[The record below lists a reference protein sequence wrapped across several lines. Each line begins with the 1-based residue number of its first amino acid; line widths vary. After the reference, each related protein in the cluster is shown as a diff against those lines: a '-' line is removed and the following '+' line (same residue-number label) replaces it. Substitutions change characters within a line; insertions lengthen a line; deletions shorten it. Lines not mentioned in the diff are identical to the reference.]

1 MDRIRA
7 GETFQGRYDV
17 LEKLSEGGFGMV
29 YKARQRTTGQTVAIK
44 VMRWMTRDGGD
55 RVYLERFRR
64 ETKLCAEMHH
74 PNIVQLI
81 DSGETEDGMLYTVFE
96 YIPGKDLAD
105 VLSEEGAIPP
115 REVQYLMAQVLD
127 ALSCA
132 HALGI
137 VHRDLKPGNIMLVH
151 TGARRNA
158 KVLDFGVAGLVPSDE
173 EKDDSQVITAP
184 LERVGTPAYAAPEQL
199 RGKPASARSDLYAWG
214 LVFLEC
220 LTGKRV
226 IRGASLPDTIYRQ
239 LEPTPIPLPSSLA
252 AHPLGALLRLVT
264 TKDVNERRITAAEAL
279 RALEA
284 CDMDGLRISA
294 QRAKR
299 NSQGGPAA
307 TAETLALSVPGQAL
321 APAAMPRPAPRRE
334 AAGHTSAEPPQ
345 HLAPAGA
352 EPLSDITPRALFFHS
367 SDEAPGAPDPAD
379 DTCVLPDPDAVADA
393 ALAGLDDP
401 APASIDDQGMTML
414 QVFPEGERRQITA
427 VSLGLHV
434 HAPTASNLDMDE
446 QAELLS
452 NYKALCRRMIEQ
464 SGGYVASTLGNRIL
478 AFYGYPRAQ
487 ADDARRAVGTAV
499 ATLRKLA
506 TEARTL
512 EQRRGA
518 RLEAQ
523 IGAHTG
529 LVLVRGRAGTPD
541 PSDVFGDTPVLAT
554 RIAELTSPNTFSVSA
569 ATQRMV
575 RLAFSFG
582 RGKNRRVDELT
593 QPLEMVEVVGPAENA
608 DTPGPSA
615 PSVTSVTQRTPLVG
629 RAEELALLC
638 RAWKL
643 AREGTG
649 QTVLVTGEAGIGKT
663 RLARELGLVI
673 QSEDH
678 IWLEC
683 RCMADAQNSVLR
695 PFIELLERRLGYHME
710 LTAEDKARRLDD
722 LLVQYHVD
730 TAEGMPLLAP
740 LLGVPLER
748 RYAPISALPHRKR
761 ELTLRALTSLLVEMA
776 GEKPLL
782 FVVEDLHWADPT
794 SLALLGMLL
803 DAVPTIS
810 MCVVLTARPTF
821 TMPWRH
827 LAVTHIQLG
836 RLGSNSA
843 QAMIERLTSEHG
855 LPRAVR
861 EQILRRTDGVP
872 LFIEELTRAVIE
884 SGVVQAAS
892 EPGMTPPGG
901 TELEI
906 PVTLRDSLMARLDNL
921 APTAKVTAQ
930 LAAVLGREFAL
941 DQMQAVAPL
950 DEAELQTALD
960 ALVESELVHRRRRI
974 NGDIYTFK
982 HALVQE
988 TAYDSLPKRTRKQ
1001 YHARIAEVLEHQF
1014 GELVRLR
1021 PEVLMSHYAEAGALP
1036 RAVEYACQAGRAAM
1050 QRSANQEA
1058 IAYAERGLGWLNA
1071 LRDHPRRT
1079 ELELGLNTV
1088 LIPAMMSNYGFSSPE
1103 FRVLMRRA
1111 QEIEH
1116 GEGDPDHALH
1126 TLWGLFASH
1135 YARAEHEQAGEVAE
1149 HYLQEAEKLGDVGHQ
1164 VSALMLLGMNRYYRA
1179 RFDEARRLLER
1190 VLERYDPQAHVDHT
1204 LKFNYDTL
1212 SLAEAYLG
1220 LVLWVLGERA
1230 GARMHVARAIARTEA
1245 LDHPLSRILALFL
1258 AAKLDQFEGERE
1270 AVRAGARRVIDIAA
1284 EKDLPRWSTVGV
1296 IFLAWADGDLAA
1308 GEQALARFD
1317 ETGHKLRRTYWSTLL
1332 AEIELGRGEVDSAID
1347 RMDECMYLAEETQE
1361 LSHVV
1366 KSLRVAGE
1374 CYLQRGEHA
1383 AAEACWRDAL
1393 VRARE
1398 QGALMPA
1405 LQTAVVLARFLL
1417 EGGRPDEAH
1426 AVLAAALAPFA
1437 GERDAPAL
1445 AEARALL
1452 DEIERAA

>member
-1 MDRIRA
+1 MDRIRV

-29 YKARQRTTGQTVAIK
+29 YKARQLTTGQMVAIK
-44 VMRWMTRDGGD
+44 VMRWTMREGAD

-64 ETKLCAEMHH
+64 ETKLCGELHH

-81 DSGETEDGMLYTVFE
+81 DSGEAEDGMLYTVFE
-96 YIPGKDLAD
+96 FIPGKDLAR
-105 VLSEEGAIPP
+105 VLAEEGAISP
-115 REVQYLMAQVLD
+115 RETKHLMAQVLD

-132 HALGI
+132 HAQGI

-158 KVLDFGVAGLVPSDE
+158 KVLDFGVAGLVPSDK

-199 RGKPASARSDLYAWG
+199 RGKPATARSDLYAWG

-239 LEPTPIPLPSSLA
+239 LEPTPIPLPSSLSD
-252 AHPLGALLRLVT
+252 HPLGRLLRVVT
-264 TKDVNERRITAAEAL
+264 VKDVNDRRITAAEAL
-279 RALEA
+279 RDLEA
-284 CDMDGLRISA
+284 CDMDKLRISVPRVRPSSEPSGA
-294 QRAKR
+294 
-299 NSQGGPAA
+299 AA
-307 TAETLALSVPGQAL
+307 TAETLAISSPGPVPVE
-321 APAAMPRPAPRRE
+321 PAGPGAAVRE
-334 AAGHTSAEPPQ
+334 PSDRTSADLPSNLGP
-345 HLAPAGA
+345 HASAGA
-352 EPLSDITPRALFFHS
+352 RA
-367 SDEAPGAPDPAD
+367 
-379 DTCVLPDPDAVADA
+379 
-393 ALAGLDDP
+393 
-401 APASIDDQGMTML
+401 APASPSSEPWATSGPTPHAMVDAVSDAVVAAALEASMAEADSAAPAESIDDHALTML

-427 VSLGLHV
+427 VSYALHV

-446 QAELLS
+446 HAELLS

-464 SGGYVASTLGNRIL
+464 AGGYVASTLGNRIL

-499 ATLRKLA
+499 AALRKLA
-506 TEARTL
+506 AEGRTL

-518 RLEAQ
+518 RLEVQ

-541 PSDVFGDTPVLAT
+541 PSDIFGDTPVLAT

-569 ATQRMV
+569 ATQRLV
-575 RLAFSFG
+575 RLGFSFG
-582 RGKNRRVDELT
+582 RGKTRRIDELA
-593 QPLEMVEVVGPAENA
+593 QPLELVEILGPAENA
-608 DTPGPSA
+608 ETPSLSA
-615 PSVTSVTQRTPLVG
+615 PSVSSGVQRTPLVG

-695 PFIELLERRLGYHME
+695 PFVDLLERRLGYHME
-710 LTAEDKARRLDD
+710 LSAEDKAQRLDD
-722 LLVQYHVD
+722 LLIHYGVD
-730 TAEGMPLLAP
+730 SAEGMPLLAP

-748 RYAPISALPHRKR
+748 RYPPLDALPHRRR

-776 GEKPLL
+776 SEKPLL

-836 RLGSNSA
+836 RLGSTSSA
-843 QAMIERLTSEHG
+843 AMIERLTGEHR
-855 LPRAVR
+855 LPSSVR

-872 LFIEELTRAVIE
+872 LFIEELTRAVLE
-884 SGVVQAAS
+884 SGVVQPMG
-892 EPGMTPPGG
+892 EPGTTPPGG

-906 PVTLRDSLMARLDNL
+906 PATLRDSLMARLDNL

-941 DQMQAVAPL
+941 DQIQAVAPL
-950 DEAELQTALD
+950 EQADLQIALD

-1001 YHARIAEVLEHQF
+1001 YHARIAEVLEHSF
-1014 GELVRLR
+1014 GDLVRQR
-1021 PEVLMSHYAEAGALP
+1021 PEVLMNHYAEAGALP
-1036 RAVEYACQAGRAAM
+1036 RAVEYACQAGRAAL

-1088 LIPAMMSNYGFSSPE
+1088 LIPAMMANYGFSSPE

-1111 QEIEH
+1111 QEIDR
-1116 GEGDPDHALH
+1116 GDGDPDHALH

-1149 HYLQEAEKLGDVGHQ
+1149 NYLEQAEKLGDAGHQ
-1164 VSALMLLGMNRYYRA
+1164 VSAHTLLGINRYYRA
-1179 RFDEARRLLER
+1179 RFAEARSHLER
-1190 VLERYDPQAHVDHT
+1190 VLELYEPGAHANHT

-1212 SLAEAYLG
+1212 SLAEAYLA
-1220 LVLWVLGERA
+1220 LVLWVLGEPAAARVHADRA
-1230 GARMHVARAIARTEA
+1230 VARADA
-1245 LDHPLSRILALFL
+1245 LEHPLSQILALFL
-1258 AAKLDQFEGERE
+1258 AAKIDQMDGERE
-1270 AVRAGARRVIDIAA
+1270 AVRAGARRILDIAA
-1284 EKDLPRWSTVGV
+1284 DKDLPRWSTVGTLFMSWV
-1296 IFLAWADGDLAA
+1296 DENLAA
-1308 GEQALARFD
+1308 GEAALDRFD
-1317 ETGHKLRRTYWSTLL
+1317 QTGHKLRRTYWSTVL
-1332 AEIELGRGEVDSAID
+1332 AEIEMARGDFDAALD
-1347 RMDECMYLAEETQE
+1347 RLDDCLYVAEETQE
-1361 LSHVV
+1361 LSHVI
-1366 KSLRVAGE
+1366 KSLRLAGE
-1374 CYLQRGEHA
+1374 CHAQRGEHA
-1383 AAEACWRDAL
+1383 AAEANWRDAL

-1398 QGALMPA
+1398 QGAIMPA
-1405 LQTAVVLARFLL
+1405 LQTAVILARFLL
-1417 EGGRPDEAH
+1417 DGGRPDEAR
-1426 AVLAAALAPFA
+1426 AVLSSSLAPFA
-1437 GERDAPAL
+1437 ESRDTPAL
-1445 AEARALL
+1445 AHAQALL
-1452 DEIERAA
+1452 DEIDRAA

>member
-1 MDRIRA
+1 MDRIRI

-29 YKARQRTTGQTVAIK
+29 YKARQLTTGQMVAIK
-44 VMRWMTRDGGD
+44 VMRWMVREDGAD

-64 ETKLCAEMHH
+64 ETKLCAELHH

-81 DSGETEDGMLYTVFE
+81 DSGETEEGMLYTVFE
-96 YIPGKDLAD
+96 FIPGKDLAR
-105 VLSEEGAIPP
+105 VLAEEGAIAP
-115 REVQYLMAQVLD
+115 RETKHLMGQVLD

-158 KVLDFGVAGLVPSDE
+158 KVLDFGVAGLVPSEDE
-173 EKDDSQVITAP
+173 DDDSQVITAP

-199 RGKPASARSDLYAWG
+199 RGKPATARSDLYAWG

-252 AHPLGALLRLVT
+252 GHPLGRLLALVT
-264 TKDVNERRITAAEAL
+264 VKDVNERPITAPDAL
-279 RALEA
+279 RELEA
-284 CDMDGLRISA
+284 CDMDKLRISA
-294 QRAKR
+294 PRVR
-299 NSQGGPAA
+299 RDSQPSGATATAATLPISSPGPA
-307 TAETLALSVPGQAL
+307 E
-321 APAAMPRPAPRRE
+321 PAAARPAADRE
-334 AAGHTSAEPPQ
+334 AGDRTSADLPSN
-345 HLAPAGA
+345 LAAGA
-352 EPLSDITPRALFFHS
+352 GADRTSPSMSDPTPQAMLDPS
-367 SDEAPGAPDPAD
+367 SDEAAS
-379 DTCVLPDPDAVADA
+379 DAVSDPSSDA
-393 ALAGLDDP
+393 PVSDAMSGEL
-401 APASIDDQGMTML
+401 IDDHARTML

-427 VSLGLHV
+427 VSYALHV

-452 NYKALCRRMIEQ
+452 TYKGLCRRMIEQ
-464 SGGYVASTLGNRIL
+464 AGGYVASILGNRIL
-478 AFYGYPRAQ
+478 AFYGYPKAH

-499 ATLRKLA
+499 GTLRKLA
-506 TEARTL
+506 TEGRTL

-518 RLEAQ
+518 RLEVQ

-541 PSDVFGDTPVLAT
+541 PSDIFGDTPVLAT
-554 RIAELTSPNTFSVSA
+554 RIAELTSPNSFSVSA

-575 RLAFSFG
+575 RLGFAFG
-582 RGKNRRVDELT
+582 RGKTRRIDELT
-593 QPLEMVEVVGPAENA
+593 QPLELVEILGPAENA
-608 DTPGPSA
+608 ETPSMSA
-615 PSVTSVTQRTPLVG
+615 PGLTSSSQRTPLVG

-643 AREGTG
+643 AREETG

-683 RCMADAQNSVLR
+683 RCMADSQNSVLR
-695 PFIELLERRLGYHME
+695 PFIELLERRLGFHME
-710 LTAEDKARRLDD
+710 LSAEDKAHRLDD
-722 LLVQYHVD
+722 LLIHYGVD
-730 TAEGMPLLAP
+730 SAEGMPLLAP

-748 RYAPISALPHRKR
+748 RYAPVDALPHRRR

-776 GEKPLL
+776 SEKPLL

-803 DAVPTIS
+803 DAVPTIR

-827 LAVTHIQLG
+827 LSVTHIQLG
-836 RLGSNSA
+836 RLGSTSSA
-843 QAMIERLTSEHG
+843 AMIERLTGEHR
-855 LPRAVR
+855 LPRSVL

-872 LFIEELTRAVIE
+872 LFIEELTRAVLE
-884 SGVVQAAS
+884 SGVVQPMG
-892 EPGMTPPGG
+892 EPGTTPPGG

-930 LAAVLGREFAL
+930 LASVLGREFAL
-941 DQMQAVAPL
+941 DQIQAVAPL
-950 DEAELQTALD
+950 DEAELHVALD
-960 ALVESELVHRRRRI
+960 ALVQSELVYRRRRI
-974 NGDIYTFK
+974 NGDVYTFK

-1001 YHARIAEVLEHQF
+1001 YHARIAEVLEHTF
-1014 GELVRLR
+1014 GDLVRQR

-1036 RAVEYACQAGRAAM
+1036 RAVEYACQAGRAAL

-1088 LIPAMMSNYGFSSPE
+1088 LIPAMMASYGFSSPE

-1111 QEIEH
+1111 QEIDH
-1116 GEGDPDHALH
+1116 GDGDPDHALH

-1149 HYLQEAEKLGDVGHQ
+1149 NYLEQAEKLGDIGHQ
-1164 VSALMLLGMNRYYRA
+1164 VSAHTLLGINRYYRA
-1179 RFDEARRLLER
+1179 RFAEAQPHLER
-1190 VLERYDPQAHVDHT
+1190 VLELYDPHAHADHT

-1212 SLAEAYLG
+1212 SLAEGYLA
-1220 LVLWVLGERA
+1220 LVLWVLGQPAQARVHAERA
-1230 GARMHVARAIARTEA
+1230 VAVADDV
-1245 LDHPLSRILALFL
+1245 DHPLSQILALFL
-1258 AAKLDQFEGERE
+1258 TAKLDQLEGERE
-1270 AVRAGARRVIDIAA
+1270 AVRAAARRILDIAA
-1284 EKDLPRWSTVGV
+1284 DKDLPRWTTMGILFMSWVDDK
-1296 IFLAWADGDLAA
+1296 LEA
-1308 GEQALARFD
+1308 GEEALDRFD
-1317 ETGHKLRRTYWSTLL
+1317 QAGHKLRRTYWSMVL
-1332 AEIELGRGEVDSAID
+1332 AEIEMARGDVDAALARLD
-1347 RMDECMYLAEETQE
+1347 DCLYVAEETQE
-1361 LSHVV
+1361 LSHVI
-1366 KSLRVAGE
+1366 KALRLAGE
-1374 CYLQRGEHA
+1374 CHAQRGEHA
-1383 AAEACWRDAL
+1383 AAEANWRDAL

-1398 QGALMPA
+1398 QGASMPA
-1405 LQTAVVLARFLL
+1405 LQTAVILARFLL
-1417 EGGRPDEAH
+1417 DGGRPDEAR
-1426 AVLAAALAPFA
+1426 AVLSSALAPFA
-1437 GERDAPAL
+1437 ERRDAPVL
-1445 AEARALL
+1445 ARAQALL
-1452 DEIERAA
+1452 DEIDRAA

>member
-1 MDRIRA
+1 MDRIRV

-29 YKARQRTTGQTVAIK
+29 YKARQLTTGQMVAIK
-44 VMRWMTRDGGD
+44 VMRWLVREDGAD
-55 RVYLERFRR
+55 RVYLDRFRR
-64 ETKLCAEMHH
+64 ETKLCAELHH

-81 DSGETEDGMLYTVFE
+81 DSGTAEDGMLYTVFE
-96 YIPGKDLAD
+96 FIPGKDLAR
-105 VLSEEGAIPP
+105 VLAEEGAIAP
-115 REVQYLMAQVLD
+115 RETKHLMGQILD

-132 HALGI
+132 HGLGI

-158 KVLDFGVAGLVPSDE
+158 KVLDFGVAGLVPSENDR
-173 EKDDSQVITAP
+173 DDSQIITAP

-199 RGKPASARSDLYAWG
+199 RGKPATARSDLYAWG

-239 LEPTPIPLPSSLA
+239 LEPTPIPLPSSLS
-252 AHPLGALLRLVT
+252 AHPLGRLLRVVT
-264 TKDVNERRITAAEAL
+264 VKDVNERRITADEAL
-279 RALEA
+279 RDLEA
-284 CDMDGLRISA
+284 CDMDKLRINAPRVRPSHLP
-294 QRAKR
+294 
-299 NSQGGPAA
+299 GGAVA
-307 TAETLALSVPGQAL
+307 TAETLAISSPGPVQAAAPRPVAAREPSDRTSADQPSQAGFGARGEPASYSSPALSDPTPQAMVDAL
-321 APAAMPRPAPRRE
+321 SDDALSDDALSDDDGAAPA
-334 AAGHTSAEPPQ
+334 EP
-345 HLAPAGA
+345 
-352 EPLSDITPRALFFHS
+352 
-367 SDEAPGAPDPAD
+367 
-379 DTCVLPDPDAVADA
+379 
-393 ALAGLDDP
+393 
-401 APASIDDQGMTML
+401 IDDHALTML

-427 VSLGLHV
+427 VSYALHV
-434 HAPTASNLDMDE
+434 QAPTARNLDMDE

-452 NYKALCRRMIEQ
+452 TYKTLCRRMIEQ
-464 SGGYVASTLGNRIL
+464 AGGYVASTLGNRIL
-478 AFYGYPRAQ
+478 AFYGYPRAH

-499 ATLRKLA
+499 AALRKLA
-506 TEARTL
+506 AEGRTL

-518 RLEAQ
+518 RLEVQ

-541 PSDVFGDTPVLAT
+541 PSDIFGDTPVLAA
-554 RIAELTSPNTFSVSA
+554 RIAEITSPNTFSVSA

-575 RLAFSFG
+575 RVGFSFG
-582 RGKNRRVDELT
+582 RGKTRRIDELA
-593 QPLEMVEVVGPAENA
+593 QPLELVEILGPAENA
-608 DTPGPSA
+608 ETPSMSV
-615 PSVTSVTQRTPLVG
+615 PSVSSATQRTPLVG

-695 PFIELLERRLGYHME
+695 PFVELLERRLGYHME
-710 LTAEDKARRLDD
+710 LTAEDKAQRLDD
-722 LLVQYHVD
+722 LLIHYGVD
-730 TAEGMPLLAP
+730 SAEGMPLLAP

-748 RYAPISALPHRKR
+748 RYAPLEALPHRRR

-776 GEKPLL
+776 SEKPLL

-803 DAVPTIS
+803 DAVPTIC

-827 LAVTHIQLG
+827 LSVTHIQLG
-836 RLGSNSA
+836 RLGSTSA
-843 QAMIERLTSEHG
+843 AAMIERLTNEHR
-855 LPRAVR
+855 LPSSVR

-872 LFIEELTRAVIE
+872 LFIEELTRAVLE
-884 SGVVQAAS
+884 SGVVQPMG
-892 EPGMTPPGG
+892 EPGTTPPGG

-906 PVTLRDSLMARLDNL
+906 PATLRDSLMARLDNL

-941 DQMQAVAPL
+941 DQIQAVAPL
-950 DEAELQTALD
+950 EEEELQIALD

-1001 YHARIAEVLEHQF
+1001 YHARIAEVLEHTF
-1014 GELVRLR
+1014 GDLVRQR
-1021 PEVLMSHYAEAGALP
+1021 PEVLMGHYAEAGALP
-1036 RAVEYACQAGRAAM
+1036 RAVEYACQAGRAAL

-1088 LIPAMMSNYGFSSPE
+1088 LIPAMMANYGFSSPE

-1111 QEIEH
+1111 QEIDH
-1116 GEGDPDHALH
+1116 GDGDREHALH

-1149 HYLQEAEKLGDVGHQ
+1149 TYLEQAEQLGDVGHQ
-1164 VSALMLLGMNRYYRA
+1164 VSALTLLGINRYYRA
-1179 RFDEARRLLER
+1179 RFAEARPHLER
-1190 VLERYDPQAHVDHT
+1190 VLELYDPQAHADHP

-1212 SLAEAYLG
+1212 SLAEAYLA
-1220 LVLWVLGERA
+1220 LVLWVLGEPVQARVHAERA
-1230 GARMHVARAIARTEA
+1230 VARADAME
-1245 LDHPLSRILALFL
+1245 HPLSQILALFL
-1258 AAKLDQFEGERE
+1258 AAKLDQVEGERE
-1270 AVRAGARRVIDIAA
+1270 AVRAAARRILDIAA
-1284 EKDLPRWSTVGV
+1284 SKDLPRWSTVGTLFMSWV
-1296 IFLAWADGDLAA
+1296 NDDLTA
-1308 GEQALARFD
+1308 GEAALDRFD
-1317 ETGHKLRRTYWSTLL
+1317 QTGHKLRRTYWSTVL
-1332 AEIELGRGEVDSAID
+1332 AEIEMARGDVDAALD
-1347 RMDECMYLAEETQE
+1347 RLDDGLYVAEETNE
-1361 LSHVV
+1361 LSHVI
-1366 KSLRVAGE
+1366 KTLRLAGE
-1374 CYLQRGEHA
+1374 CHAQRGEHA
-1383 AAEACWRDAL
+1383 AAEANWRDAL

-1398 QGALMPA
+1398 QGAVMPA
-1405 LQTAVVLARFLL
+1405 LQTAVILARFLL
-1417 EGGRPDEAH
+1417 DGGRPDEARG
-1426 AVLAAALAPFA
+1426 VLSSSLAPFA
-1437 GERDAPAL
+1437 ESGVTPAL
-1445 AEARALL
+1445 AHARALL
-1452 DEIERAA
+1452 DEIDRAA

>member
-1 MDRIRA
+1 MDRIRV
-7 GETFQGRYDV
+7 GDTFQARYDV

-29 YKARQRTTGQTVAIK
+29 YKARQLTTGQMVAIK
-44 VMRWMTRDGGD
+44 VMRWTVREDGAD

-64 ETKLCAEMHH
+64 ETKLCAELHH

-81 DSGETEDGMLYTVFE
+81 DSGETEEGMLYTVFE
-96 YIPGKDLAD
+96 FIPGMDLARA
-105 VLSEEGAIPP
+105 LAEEGALAP
-115 REVQYLMAQVLD
+115 REAKHLMGQILD

-158 KVLDFGVAGLVPSDE
+158 KVLDFGVAGLVPTDNE
-173 EKDDSQVITAP
+173 QDDSQIITAP

-252 AHPLGALLRLVT
+252 DHPLGSLLRLAT
-264 TKDVNERRITAAEAL
+264 IKEVNERRLTAADAL
-279 RALEA
+279 RMLES
-284 CDMDGLRISA
+284 CDMDKLRINAPRVRRSS
-294 QRAKR
+294 QPGGRA
-299 NSQGGPAA
+299 G
-307 TAETLALSVPGQAL
+307 TAETLAITSPGPVQPE
-321 APAAMPRPAPRRE
+321 PAAPPVAGRE
-334 AAGHTSAEPPQ
+334 PSDRTSADLP
-345 HLAPAGA
+345 
-352 EPLSDITPRALFFHS
+352 FHS
-367 SDEAPGAPDPAD
+367 TSDAF
-379 DTCVLPDPDAVADA
+379 VDAASGPTLAAFDAASAAASDA
-393 ALAGLDDP
+393 ALSDAALSDAAASDAG
-401 APASIDDQGMTML
+401 AASIDDHGMTML

-427 VSLGLHV
+427 VSYALHV

-452 NYKALCRRMIEQ
+452 TYKGLCRRMIEQ
-464 SGGYVASTLGNRIL
+464 AGGYVASTLGNRIL
-478 AFYGYPRAQ
+478 AFYGYPKAQ
-487 ADDARRAVGTAV
+487 ADDARRAVGTALT
-499 ATLRKLA
+499 ALRKLA
-506 TEARTL
+506 AEGRTL

-518 RLEAQ
+518 RLEVQ

-541 PSDVFGDTPVLAT
+541 PSDIFGDTPVLAA
-554 RIAELTSPNTFSVSA
+554 RIAEITSPNSFSVSA

-575 RLAFSFG
+575 RLGFSFG
-582 RGKNRRVDELT
+582 RGKTRRVDELA
-593 QPLEMVEVVGPAENA
+593 QPLELVEIVGPAENA
-608 DTPGPSA
+608 ETPSLSA
-615 PSVTSVTQRTPLVG
+615 PSVTSASQRTPLVG

-643 AREGTG
+643 AHEGTG

-695 PFIELLERRLGYHME
+695 PFVDLLERRLGYHME

-722 LLVQYHVD
+722 MLMHYGVD
-730 TAEGMPLLAP
+730 SAAGMPLLAP

-748 RYAPISALPHRKR
+748 RYAPVDVLPHRRR
-761 ELTLRALTSLLVEMA
+761 ELTLRALSSLLVEMA
-776 GEKPLL
+776 SEKPLL

-810 MCVVLTARPTF
+810 MCVLLTARPTF

-827 LAVTHIQLG
+827 LSVTHIQLG
-836 RLGSNSA
+836 RLGSISA
-843 QAMIERLTSEHG
+843 AAMIERLTGEHR
-855 LPRAVR
+855 LPSSVR

-872 LFIEELTRAVIE
+872 LFIEELTRAVLE
-884 SGVVQAAS
+884 SGVVQPIG
-892 EPGMTPPGG
+892 EPGTTPSGG
-901 TELEI
+901 TEVEI

-921 APTAKVTAQ
+921 TPMAKVTAQ

-941 DQMQAVAPL
+941 DQIQAVAPL
-950 DEAELQTALD
+950 DEADLQVALD

-974 NGDIYTFK
+974 NGDVYTFK

-1001 YHARIAEVLEHQF
+1001 YHARIAEVLEHTF
-1014 GELVRLR
+1014 GDLVRQR
-1021 PEVLMSHYAEAGALP
+1021 PEVLMNHYAEAGALP
-1036 RAVEYACQAGRAAM
+1036 RAVEYACQAGRAAL

-1088 LIPAMMSNYGFSSPE
+1088 LIPAMMANYGFSSPE

-1111 QEIEH
+1111 QEIDR
-1116 GEGDPDHALH
+1116 GEGDPEHALH

-1149 HYLQEAEKLGDVGHQ
+1149 HYLEAAEKIDDVGHQ
-1164 VSALMLLGMNRYYRA
+1164 VSALTLLGINRYYRA
-1179 RFDEARRLLER
+1179 RFAEARPHLER
-1190 VLERYDPQAHVDHT
+1190 AIQLYEPRAHADHT

-1220 LVLWVLGERA
+1220 LVLWVLGDPVQ
-1230 GARMHVARAIARTEA
+1230 ARVHTARAIARADA

-1258 AAKLDQFEGERE
+1258 AAKVDQLEGERE
-1270 AVRAGARRVIDIAA
+1270 AVRASARRILDIAV
-1284 EKDLPRWSTVGV
+1284 EKDLPRWSTVGTLFMSWV
-1296 IFLAWADGDLAA
+1296 DDKLEA
-1308 GEQALARFD
+1308 GEEALARFD
-1317 ETGHKLRRTYWSTLL
+1317 DTGHKLRRTYWAVVL
-1332 AEIELGRGEVDSAID
+1332 AEIEMSRGDVDAALD
-1347 RMDECMYLAEETQE
+1347 RLDDCLYLAEETQE
-1361 LSHVV
+1361 LSHVI
-1366 KSLRVAGE
+1366 KTLRLAGE
-1374 CYLQRGEHA
+1374 CHAQRGEHA
-1383 AAEACWRDAL
+1383 AAEANWRDAL

-1398 QGALMPA
+1398 QGAIMPA
-1405 LQTAVVLARFLL
+1405 LQTAVLLARFLL
-1417 EGGRPDEAH
+1417 DGGRPDEART
-1426 AVLAAALAPFA
+1426 VLASALAPFT
-1437 GERDAPAL
+1437 GGRDTPMLVHAQ
-1445 AEARALL
+1445 ALL
-1452 DEIERAA
+1452 DEIEHAA